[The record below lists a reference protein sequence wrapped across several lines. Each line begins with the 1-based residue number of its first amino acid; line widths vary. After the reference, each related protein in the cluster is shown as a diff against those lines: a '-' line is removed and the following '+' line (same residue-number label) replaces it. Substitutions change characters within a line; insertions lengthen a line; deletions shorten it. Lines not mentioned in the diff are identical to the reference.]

1 MAQPSRTLLAIAFL
15 AVACTKSPKPSSA
28 ADTQDRRDSQVQHA
42 AHGDGH
48 HADAGHAGAHAGG
61 HTPGQP
67 HQAAPAKHPHAND
80 AQRFSDV
87 DRWSRVF
94 EDPKRDAW
102 QKPTEVISALKLRPG
117 MKVAD
122 IGAATG
128 YFPVRIART
137 HPDVAVYGVD
147 VAPAMVEYL
156 GARAKREGLENLH
169 AVQGAASDPKLPE
182 PVDLILLVDTYHHVH
197 DRTAY
202 FTDVRQRY
210 LRPDGRLAVVDFRM
224 DATLGPS
231 REHKLDPAVVVR
243 ELEAAGFRVSERHE
257 FLPQQYF
264 MVFSR
269 TTR

>member
-1 MAQPSRTLLAIAFL
+1 MLRFSRTLLAVALL
-15 AVACTKSPKPSSA
+15 AVACTKSPKPASD
-28 ADTQDRRDSQVQHA
+28 ADTPAQRDSHVERDA
-42 AHGDGH
+42 PGDAHR
-48 HADAGHAGAHAGG
+48 ADRGQTGG
-61 HTPGQP
+61 HSPGQM
-67 HQAAPAKHPHAND
+67 HPATPAENPHAND

-102 QKPTEVISALKLRPG
+102 QKPEEVISALKLRPE

-137 HPDVAVYGVD
+137 HPGVTVYGVD

-156 GARAKREGLENLH
+156 GARAKQEGLENLH
-169 AVQGAASDPKLPE
+169 AVQGASSDPKLPE
-182 PVDLILLVDTYHHVH
+182 PVDLILLVDTYHHIH

-210 LRPDGRLAVVDFRM
+210 LRPTGRLAVVDFRM

-231 REHKLDPAVVVR
+231 REHKLDPKIVVR
-243 ELEAAGFRVSERHE
+243 ELEAAGFRVIERHE

-264 MVFSR
+264 LVFSPAVP
-269 TTR
+269 